1 KEGGRNLLLKLSSE
15 WPEMLEKEERK
26 KLKQLAPESIFV
38 KVEKENFPFIV
49 EESEKT
55 RKKLRGKTIGALG

>member
-1 KEGGRNLLLKLSSE
+1 
-15 WPEMLEKEERK
+15 MLEKEERK

-55 RKKLRGKTIGALG
+55 RKKLRGKIIGALG